1 MNIDKSLLNK
11 NFHLK
16 ELTVKDKQVQIY
28 DNCLPSDEFKK
39 IQDLLLGTAFPWFYN
54 SSVVYNDDKIT
65 PPIDGFD
72 NDDVQQFIHVFYQ
85 TTDMSWSGMTD
96 ALYPI

>member
-11 NFHLK
+11 KFHLK

-39 IQDLLLGTAFPWFYN
+39 IQDLLLGKAFLGFIIAQLY
-54 SSVVYNDDKIT
+54 IT
-65 PPIDGFD
+65 MIK
-72 NDDVQQFIHVFYQ
+72 
-85 TTDMSWSGMTD
+85 
-96 ALYPI
+96 